1 MGCRQCLSVSFFSR
15 ATLTII
21 GGAAAIRLEWTSF
34 FFLKREVL
42 CHSNRF
48 LNEWDLIEELNFNWK
63 PLWLCVYR
71 LPSNRVLCAYV
82 TVKFQCCTWKS
93 SGDVLPR
100 LSIRPKNEESCRNG
114 KGQRGRA
121 SPSFFPLRLSLCMF
135 LSIHCTCQV
144 EYRCIINDPT
154 VLSFTYPSIC
164 SLQWSCRP
172 QRTRVKLGF
181 PSAVKQKESCAARQG
196 SRPHLLLRTL
206 AVLLW

>member
-121 SPSFFPLRLSLCMF
+121 SPSFSPPVSPFVCSCPSTVPVRWNIGALLMIRQSFLLLIRPSVPYSGAAVHSGLASSL
-135 LSIHCTCQV
+135 V
-144 EYRCIINDPT
+144 
-154 VLSFTYPSIC
+154 
-164 SLQWSCRP
+164 SLQRWSR
-172 QRTRVKLGF
+172 RR
-181 PSAVKQKESCAARQG
+181 AVQPDKA
-196 SRPHLLLRTL
+196 L
-206 AVLLW
+206 VLTCCYVH

>member
-1 MGCRQCLSVSFFSR
+1 MFKRFLFSR

-21 GGAAAIRLEWTSF
+21 GGAAAIRLEWTSSF

-42 CHSNRF
+42 CHSNHF

-82 TVKFQCCTWKS
+82 IVKFQCCTWKS

-121 SPSFFPLRLSLCMF
+121 SPSFSPPPSLPLYVPVHPLYLSGGI
-135 LSIHCTCQV
+135 SVH
-144 EYRCIINDPT
+144 Y
-154 VLSFTYPSIC
+154 
-164 SLQWSCRP
+164 
-172 QRTRVKLGF
+172 
-181 PSAVKQKESCAARQG
+181 
-196 SRPHLLLRTL
+196 
-206 AVLLW
+206 

>member
-82 TVKFQCCTWKS
+82 IVKFQCCRDFLSVRKMKS
-93 SGDVLPR
+93 HAGMEKDREAELLPHF
-100 LSIRPKNEESCRNG
+100 
-114 KGQRGRA
+114 
-121 SPSFFPLRLSLCMF
+121 SPSVSPFVCSCPSSVPVRWNIGALLMIR
-135 LSIHCTCQV
+135 Q
-144 EYRCIINDPT
+144 
-154 VLSFTYPSIC
+154 SF
-164 SLQWSCRP
+164 
-172 QRTRVKLGF
+172 
-181 PSAVKQKESCAARQG
+181 
-196 SRPHLLLRTL
+196 LLLISPSVPYSGAAVHSGL
-206 AVLLW
+206 ASSLVSLHRWSRRRAVQPDKALVLTCCYVH